1 MDELRMIR
9 LLAEHRLVV
18 KADVPKDDLVANLMM
33 LAQAGFRG
41 MVTET
46 LRFELNG
53 QPVDAERTVL
63 SPNPQLLR
71 PPPDPRVIAAANEL
85 RKAAQQIDH
94 ALGLARREESPTEGD
109 GSEGIGLAQ

>member
-1 MDELRMIR
+1 MIR

-18 KADVPKDDLVANLMM
+18 RRNLPKDDMVRNLLM
-33 LAQAGFRG
+33 LSQAGFRG

-53 QPVDAERTVL
+53 KPVDAEGTVL

-71 PPPDPRVIAAANEL
+71 PPPDPRVVASAHHLRRVTREL
-85 RKAAQQIDH
+85 EA
-94 ALGLARREESPTEGD
+94 ALGMVHREAPFEETDD
-109 GSEGIGLAQ
+109 GRAS